1 MPTTRMRRPA
11 YVTLACALAALVLG
25 VLGRAL

>member
-1 MPTTRMRRPA
+1 MARGTTLPA
-11 YVTLACALAALVLG
+11 VVTLACALAALVLG